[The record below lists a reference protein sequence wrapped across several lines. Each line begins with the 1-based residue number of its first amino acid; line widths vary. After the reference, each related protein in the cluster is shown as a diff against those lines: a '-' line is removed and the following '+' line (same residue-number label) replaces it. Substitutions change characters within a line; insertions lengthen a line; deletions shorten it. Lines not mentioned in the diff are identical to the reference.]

1 LLNRELFKETE
12 ARLRELRVVTRTSAD
27 GRGTV
32 SFRTFVVE
40 APFEL
45 AGELNVGKLMAL
57 ETTKPN
63 TYLITEV
70 IDFVPMHFGLVN
82 LDGSVPRELRKNV
95 LENVERVM
103 KEGSL
108 DEAWLEVFASHVG
121 YIMEAEGDNVKFV
134 KGYIPPLPA
143 SRVYLFTPQAY
154 SRFVSYSEGVRIGNV
169 LNENVE
175 LRLNLASAIKYHT
188 GIFAYTGSGKS
199 NLTSVIIRKALESIP
214 SLKVVVLDVSME
226 YAVLLLDVLYRIN
239 SRLAITDK
247 LPANEA
253 DAERRLV
260 RTHVIPE
267 ELSVYREE
275 IKKVFGEIFKQG
287 KIRKLY
293 IPPQGVSYLTYGDL
307 IAMVRQM
314 IEDKYTSPSQKPILQ
329 LMIQRI
335 DEFMRDKKL
344 DRDDV
349 LDETFKEVIN
359 EVELKARE
367 SGLRE
372 TATIFSF
379 LSSLK
384 AYLNSSDIIRED
396 YDIDAL
402 AVEILDSDES
412 SPRLFVVEVPNL
424 EEARLVASSLINNVF
439 MRRKKLYSNK
449 PQVLFV
455 LDEAQEFI
463 PIDARQKDYSEAS
476 SLAVE
481 RLLRHGRKYFLNG
494 LISTQRLA
502 YLNTNVLQQIH
513 TYFLSTLP
521 RPYDRQLIAETFGVS
536 DSLLERTL
544 DLESGQWLLMTFKS
558 ALPEDIP
565 VFFKAENN
573 SDYLKNFLEGFRR
586 SGKRAQ
592 SPNT

>member
-1 LLNRELFKETE
+1 
-12 ARLRELRVVTRTSAD
+12 
-27 GRGTV
+27 
-32 SFRTFVVE
+32 
-40 APFEL
+40 
-45 AGELNVGKLMAL
+45 MAL

-95 LENVERVM
+95 LENVERVI

-226 YAVLLLDVLYRIN
+226 YAVLLLDVLYRMN

-247 LPANEA
+247 IPANEA

-267 ELSVYREE
+267 ELSDYREE

-314 IEDKYTSPSQKPILQ
+314 IEDKYTSSSQKPILQ

-372 TATIFSF
+372 TATVFSF

-573 SDYLKNFLEGFRR
+573 SDYLKNFLEGFRS

-592 SPNT
+592 SPNA

>member
-1 LLNRELFKETE
+1 
-12 ARLRELRVVTRTSAD
+12 
-27 GRGTV
+27 
-32 SFRTFVVE
+32 
-40 APFEL
+40 
-45 AGELNVGKLMAL
+45 
-57 ETTKPN
+57 
-63 TYLITEV
+63 
-70 IDFVPMHFGLVN
+70 
-82 LDGSVPRELRKNV
+82 
-95 LENVERVM
+95 
-103 KEGSL
+103 
-108 DEAWLEVFASHVG
+108 
-121 YIMEAEGDNVKFV
+121 
-134 KGYIPPLPA
+134 
-143 SRVYLFTPQAY
+143 
-154 SRFVSYSEGVRIGNV
+154 
-169 LNENVE
+169 
-175 LRLNLASAIKYHT
+175 
-188 GIFAYTGSGKS
+188 
-199 NLTSVIIRKALESIP
+199 
-214 SLKVVVLDVSME
+214 
-226 YAVLLLDVLYRIN
+226 
-239 SRLAITDK
+239 
-247 LPANEA
+247 
-253 DAERRLV
+253 
-260 RTHVIPE
+260 
-267 ELSVYREE
+267 
-275 IKKVFGEIFKQG
+275 
-287 KIRKLY
+287 
-293 IPPQGVSYLTYGDL
+293 
-307 IAMVRQM
+307 
-314 IEDKYTSPSQKPILQ
+314 
-329 LMIQRI
+329 
-335 DEFMRDKKL
+335 MRNKKL

-372 TATIFSF
+372 TATVFSF

-573 SDYLKNFLEGFRR
+573 SDYLKNFLEGFRS

>member
-1 LLNRELFKETE
+1 
-12 ARLRELRVVTRTSAD
+12 
-27 GRGTV
+27 
-32 SFRTFVVE
+32 
-40 APFEL
+40 
-45 AGELNVGKLMAL
+45 
-57 ETTKPN
+57 
-63 TYLITEV
+63 
-70 IDFVPMHFGLVN
+70 
-82 LDGSVPRELRKNV
+82 
-95 LENVERVM
+95 
-103 KEGSL
+103 
-108 DEAWLEVFASHVG
+108 
-121 YIMEAEGDNVKFV
+121 
-134 KGYIPPLPA
+134 
-143 SRVYLFTPQAY
+143 
-154 SRFVSYSEGVRIGNV
+154 
-169 LNENVE
+169 
-175 LRLNLASAIKYHT
+175 
-188 GIFAYTGSGKS
+188 
-199 NLTSVIIRKALESIP
+199 VIIRKALESIP

-226 YAVLLLDVLYRIN
+226 YAVLLLDVLYRMD

-267 ELSVYREE
+267 ELSDYREE

-349 LDETFKEVIN
+349 LDEFFKEVIN

-402 AVEILDSDES
+402 AVEILDPDES

-439 MRRKKLYSNK
+439 MRRKRLYSNK

-573 SDYLKNFLEGFRR
+573 SDYLKNFLEGFR
-586 SGKRAQ
+586 SLGKRAQ
-592 SPNT
+592 NPNT